1 MSASDRFRDR
11 LGTLVEQWE
20 SGREI
25 EKKES
30 KTVHDAIHG
39 AIVIDDF
46 LMNLVDLPPVQRLRE
61 IKQLGTAERL
71 YPTANHARFEHTLG
85 TFYVAKNL
93 LNQFEKNDDVEV
105 PETKK
110 REVKAAA
117 ILHDIGHLPLSHTS
131 EMFLNDMSDIDE
143 LLDDFRLEASIHEF
157 IGYKMLEL
165 DYFERKIDDINTEWG
180 YGLQLDR
187 IRNMIA
193 GYAKNPEH
201 EFFSDVIS
209 AAIDA
214 DRIDYLLRDSY
225 KVGFPTVVDVERLY
239 ETLTPVEDPES
250 RPANGEAGGKRR
262 RRLGIEQKGVM
273 AAESLFIARDRLG
286 PTIHDHHLSRVTENM
301 MLREIVE
308 AYQDDPFTLVGQ
320 TDVDLFNELE
330 EEGTERFSRYR
341 NRQQPKR
348 YVFYSPTN
356 KSTRDRVRDVS
367 LDEQL
372 NLEERLSERC
382 GSEILT
388 VITRPD
394 RSEKSRIGDMI
405 VADSDDEPRELV
417 VDLSRKYK
425 DTNESV
431 TDLQIQLY
439 ADWQFADGGPDD
451 EEISTI
457 ESILAQELSV
467 DEEALETERVAKS
480 YDGLV

>member
-71 YPTANHARFEHTLG
+71 YPTANHTRFEHTLG

-131 EMFLNDMSDIDE
+131 EMFLRDVSDIDE
-143 LLDDFRLEASIHEF
+143 LLNCFRLEASIHEF

-201 EFFSDVIS
+201 EFFSDIIS

-239 ETLTPVEDPES
+239 KTLTPVEDPES
-250 RPANGEAGGKRR
+250 KPANGEASGKRR
-262 RRLGIEQKGVM
+262 RRLGIKEKGVM

-286 PTIHDHHLSRVTENM
+286 PTIHNHHLSRVTENM

-308 AYQDDPFTLVGQ
+308 AYKDDPFALVGQ
-320 TDVDLFNELE
+320 TDVDLFNKLE
-330 EEGTERFSRYR
+330 EDGTERFSRYR

-348 YVFYSPTN
+348 YAFYNPID
-356 KSTRDRVRDVS
+356 KSTRERVRDAT
-367 LDEQL
+367 LDEQMD
-372 NLEERLSERC
+372 LEKRLSDRYD
-382 GSEILT
+382 SDVLT
-388 VITRPD
+388 VMTRPAG
-394 RSEKSRIGDMI
+394 RGNQESE
-405 VADSDDEPRELV
+405 
-417 VDLSRKYK
+417 
-425 DTNESV
+425 T
-431 TDLQIQLY
+431 
-439 ADWQFADGGPDD
+439 
-451 EEISTI
+451 
-457 ESILAQELSV
+457 
-467 DEEALETERVAKS
+467 
-480 YDGLV
+480 